1 VGVAVEG
8 RRGTEVCAGWAGV
21 GLILG
26 FWGFFGG
33 FYCCFQFQF
42 DANVRP
48 KNRRQ
53 MR

>member
-8 RRGTEVCAGWAGV
+8 SRGTEVCAGWAGV

-26 FWGFFGG
+26 LLGVV
-33 FYCCFQFQF
+33 YYCFQFQF
-42 DANVRP
+42 DPNGRP